1 MLDSW
6 LIPAKT
12 FFLGEYAALKD
23 QSAIVLTTSPCFELR
38 PHSKPGLQGI
48 HPESPAGR
56 WWARSQIHD
65 YGFDWYDPYQGI
77 GGMGA
82 SSAQFLA
89 VYLAC
94 AHLNNQTIDLDRLI
108 HDYRQIA
115 TSQTSIT
122 PSGYDVL
129 AQCAQG
135 LVYLN
140 RQTAIS
146 TELTWPFR
154 DLGFILLHSQKKMA
168 THTHLQSLV
177 LTQAT
182 DSLSDLVE
190 LAKTA
195 FDTTISHDLVT
206 AVRSYHQ
213 VLREQNWVAPHTLGL
228 IEKLYQ
234 ETPALA
240 IKGCGAMGADVIL
253 LLMEQSQISDQM
265 SQLQQAGWH
274 ILASH
279 ASIYQ
284 KN

>member
-1 MLDSW
+1 MLDPW

-12 FFLGEYAALKD
+12 FFLGEYAALKER
-23 QSAIVLTTSPCFELR
+23 SAIVLTTHPCFELR
-38 PHSKPGLQGI
+38 PHSQPGLHGI

-56 WWARSQIHD
+56 WWVRSLIHD
-65 YGFDWYDPYQGI
+65 AGFDWYDPYQGI

-94 AHLNNQTIDLDRLI
+94 AHLHNQDIDPEKLL

-115 TSQTSIT
+115 STQTGMT

-129 AQCAQG
+129 AQYAQG
-135 LVYLN
+135 FVYLN
-140 RQTAIS
+140 RQDATS

-154 DLGFILLHSQKKMA
+154 DLGFILLHSKQKMA

-195 FDTTISHDLVT
+195 FDTSISQDLVT
-206 AVRSYHQ
+206 AVKSYHG
-213 VLREQNWVAPHTLGL
+213 VLREQNWVAPHTLRL

-253 LLMEQSQISDQM
+253 VLMEQSQISNQIN
-265 SQLQQAGWH
+265 QLQQAGWH